1 MAVRLLGPIDV
12 VVDQEPRPVS
22 GLRRKA
28 LLAALALHCGETVS
42 TQRLTEIVWAADAPA
57 TAANT
62 LQSHISYLRGV
73 LGSRTAI
80 LTRNPGYVLSPRG
93 DGTDGTYSTDVQQAE
108 HLLRRATHD
117 HAAQPASA
125 IADLKAALALWRGE
139 ALPGV
144 TGLPWLENQARRL
157 GRLQAQIRQTLTEAR
172 LAAGEH
178 LSLLPDLQQLAFD
191 QPLDEQVH
199 AQLMLALYRSGRQA
213 YALQAFHRL
222 RRTLTEDFGI
232 DPSPQLRDLETAIL
246 RQDPALNPPAPALN
260 PLAPARFAPRPP
272 ARKPARAR
280 TRWCHGP

>member
-28 LLAALALHCGETVS
+28 VLVALALHSGEIVS

-73 LGSRTAI
+73 FGSRTAI
-80 LTRNPGYVLSPRG
+80 LTRSPGYVLHLRG
-93 DGTDGTYSTDVQQAE
+93 DGIDSTDVAHAE
-108 HLLRRATHD
+108 RLLRRATRD
-117 HAAQPASA
+117 HATQPVAA

-157 GRLQAQIRQTLTEAR
+157 GRLQTQIRQTLTEAR

-232 DPSPQLRDLETAIL
+232 DPGPRLRDLETAIL
-246 RQDPALNPPAPALN
+246 RQDPALNPPAPAQ
-260 PLAPARFAPRPP
+260 PP
-272 ARKPARAR
+272 ARSLARPDRPARHPGR
-280 TRWCHGP
+280 TRPRWCQRP

>member
-42 TQRLTEIVWAADAPA
+42 TQRLTEIVWAAGAPA

-80 LTRNPGYVLSPRG
+80 LTRNPGYVLRSRD
-93 DGTDGTYSTDVQQAE
+93 DGTDSTDVQHAE
-108 HLLRRATHD
+108 RLLLRATRD
-117 HAAQPASA
+117 HAAQPAA
-125 IADLKAALALWRGE
+125 AVADLRAALALWRGE

-157 GRLQAQIRQTLTEAR
+157 GRCR
-172 LAAGEH
+172 
-178 LSLLPDLQQLAFD
+178 P
-191 QPLDEQVH
+191 
-199 AQLMLALYRSGRQA
+199 RSG
-213 YALQAFHRL
+213 
-222 RRTLTEDFGI
+222 
-232 DPSPQLRDLETAIL
+232 SP
-246 RQDPALNPPAPALN
+246 
-260 PLAPARFAPRPP
+260 
-272 ARKPARAR
+272 
-280 TRWCHGP
+280 

>member
-28 LLAALALHCGETVS
+28 VLAALALHCGETVS

-93 DGTDGTYSTDVQQAE
+93 DSTDGTDSTCSFCSTDVQHAE
-108 HLLRRATHD
+108 HLLRRATRD
-117 HAAQPASA
+117 HATQPVAA

-178 LSLLPDLQQLAFD
+178 LSLLPDLQQMAFD

-246 RQDPALNPPAPALN
+246 RQDPALNPPAPA
-260 PLAPARFAPRPP
+260 RFMPRPLTRQP
-272 ARKPARAR
+272 GQARRP
-280 TRWCHGP
+280 RWCHGP

>member
-42 TQRLTEIVWAADAPA
+42 TQRLTEIVWATDAPA

-93 DGTDGTYSTDVQQAE
+93 DGTYSTDVQQAE

-178 LSLLPDLQQLAFD
+178 LSLLPDLQQMAFD